1 MKRYR
6 QTFEEIEASLSRI
19 ESSWMDAHAGEV
31 IEMLKG
37 IPLKKCYESE
47 DILALLDANFKIG
60 FTVVRLF
67 LDQSKDEFLPNLTA
81 ALGEEGLKRGNGVK
95 CYKACRTH
103 YVDALLKMGLAEKMT
118 EAVNRPLHW
127 FDTITERLKG
137 GRGSATKGQAR
148 GRDMENFVEGIVRS
162 VFSPDQVAIRCR
174 FTGSTGLSTEKADF
188 AVPTAFD
195 PAILIEVKA
204 YGATGSKQTDVLGD
218 IARIVEQKRHDTVF
232 ILVTDGV
239 TWKQRSNDLRKLV
252 ALQNEGRILRIYT
265 KLMAQD
271 LKDDLETLRLESG
284 LA

>member
-31 IEMLKG
+31 ITMLKG
-37 IPLKKCYESE
+37 IPAKKRYEAE
-47 DILALLDANFKIG
+47 DIRALLDGHFKIG
-60 FTVVRLF
+60 FTVIRLF
-67 LDQSKDEFLPNLTA
+67 MDQSKDEFVPNLTA
-81 ALGEEGLKRGNGVK
+81 ALGELGATRGSGVK
-95 CYKACRTH
+95 CYNADKTL
-103 YVDALLKMGLAEKMT
+103 YVDVLIKLGLADRMT
-118 EAVNRPLHW
+118 DAVNRPLQW
-127 FDTITERLKG
+127 FDCLTERLKG

-162 VFSPDQVAIRCR
+162 VFRPEQVAVRCR
-174 FTGSTGLSTEKADF
+174 FTGATGLSTEKTDF
-188 AVPTAFD
+188 AIPSALD

-239 TWKQRSNDLRKLV
+239 TWKQRSNDLRKLI
-252 ALQNEGRILRIYT
+252 ALQNEGLILRIYT
-265 KLMAQD
+265 KLMAQE
-271 LKDDLETLRLESG
+271 LKDDLETLKSEHG
-284 LA
+284 LT

>member
-31 IEMLKG
+31 ITMLKG
-37 IPLKKCYESE
+37 IPKKKRFLAE
-47 DILALLDANFKIG
+47 DIMALLDANFKIG
-60 FTVVRLF
+60 FTVIRLF
-67 LDQSKDEFLPNLTA
+67 LDQSKDEFVPNLTA
-81 ALGEEGLKRGNGVK
+81 ALGEEGANRGSGVK
-95 CYKACRTH
+95 CYKAGKVG
-103 YVDALLKMGLAEKMT
+103 YVAALIEMGLADKMT

-162 VFSPDQVAIRCR
+162 VFRPEQVAIRCR
-174 FTGSTGLSTEKADF
+174 FTGATGLSTEKADF
-188 AVPTAFD
+188 AIPSASD

-239 TWKQRSNDLRKLV
+239 TWKQRSNDLRKLI
-252 ALQNEGRILRIYT
+252 ALQNEGKILRIYT
-265 KLMAQD
+265 KSMAQD
-271 LKDDLETLRLESG
+271 LRDDLETLRSENEL
-284 LA
+284 

>member
-31 IEMLKG
+31 IIMLKG
-37 IPLKKCYESE
+37 IPKKKSYQAE
-47 DILALLDANFKIG
+47 DIMALLDADFKIG

-67 LDQSKDEFLPNLTA
+67 LDQSKDEFVPNLTA
-81 ALGEEGLKRGNGVK
+81 ALGKEGAKRGSGVK
-95 CYKACRTH
+95 CYKACKVE
-103 YVDALLKMGLAEKMT
+103 YVKALIQMGLADKMT

-148 GRDMENFVEGIVRS
+148 GREMENFVEGIVRS
-162 VFSPDQVAIRCR
+162 VFSPEQVAIRCR
-174 FTGSTGLSTEKADF
+174 FTGATGLSTEKADF
-188 AVPTAFD
+188 AVPSASD

-232 ILVTDGV
+232 ILVTDGI
-239 TWKQRSNDLRKLV
+239 TWKQRSNDLRKLI
-252 ALQNEGRILRIYT
+252 ALQNEGKILRIYT
-265 KLMAQD
+265 KSMAQD
-271 LKDDLETLRLESG
+271 LRDDLETLRSENEL
-284 LA
+284 

>member
-31 IEMLKG
+31 ITA
-37 IPLKKCYESE
+37 LKKLPAKKKYGAC
-47 DILALLDANFKIG
+47 DIISLLDADFKIG
-60 FTVVRLF
+60 FTVIRLF
-67 LDQSKDEFLPNLTA
+67 MDQSKDEFVPNLTA
-81 ALGEEGLKRGNGVK
+81 ALGDEGVKYGSRVK
-95 CYKACRTH
+95 CYRACKEQ
-103 YVDALLKMGLAEKMT
+103 YVETLIGMGLAEKMT
-118 EAVNRPLHW
+118 ESVNRPLHW
-127 FDTITERLKG
+127 HDTITERLKG

-162 VFSPDQVAIRCR
+162 VFSPEQVAIRCR

-188 AVPTAFD
+188 AVPSASD

-252 ALQNEGRILRIYT
+252 ALQNEGKIMRIYT
-265 KLMAQD
+265 KSMAQE
-271 LKDDLETLRLESG
+271 LRDDLETLRSENEL
-284 LA
+284 

>member
-31 IEMLKG
+31 ITA
-37 IPLKKCYESE
+37 LKKIPKQKQYEAK
-47 DILALLDANFKIG
+47 DIIALLDADFKIG
-60 FTVVRLF
+60 FTVTRLF
-67 LDQSKDEFLPNLTA
+67 LDQSKDEFVPNLTA
-81 ALGEEGLKRGNGVK
+81 VLGEEGAKHGSGAK
-95 CYKACRTH
+95 CYKACKVK
-103 YVDALLKMGLAEKMT
+103 YVAALIEMGLADKMT
-118 EAVNRPLHW
+118 EAVNRPLQW

-162 VFSPDQVAIRCR
+162 IFSPEQVGIRCR
-174 FTGSTGLSTEKADF
+174 FTGATGLSTEKTDF
-188 AVPTAFD
+188 AIPSASDPT
-195 PAILIEVKA
+195 ILIEVKA

-232 ILVTDGV
+232 ILVTDGI

-252 ALQNEGRILRIYT
+252 ALQNEGKILRIYT
-265 KLMAQD
+265 KSMAQD
-271 LKDDLETLRLESG
+271 LRDDLETLRSENQL
-284 LA
+284 